1 MTMHDY
7 GLRYFVVAIQGDDD
21 IESRTAG
28 ELVDK
33 CLRLLGLPIVAMRQ
47 IDPDRRDAPA
57 QAGDVPQQRPSEL
70 QGNAASDRATE

>member
-1 MTMHDY
+1 MTMHGY

-33 CLRLLGLPIVAMRQ
+33 CLRLLGLRIAAVRQ

-57 QAGDVPQQRPSEL
+57 QAGDMPKQRPSEL
-70 QGNAASDRATE
+70 PGHTASDRATE